1 MSSEEFESK
10 VVLKDSE
17 ILRDAL
23 KVVSSISDEA
33 PIKVSKDSV
42 ILRTLDLSEVS
53 MIDIVIPS
61 QSFEEYEVKNE
72 NAYVIK
78 VEDALKL
85 LKHAT
90 KNPIALTF
98 QQNKLLAEIRSS
110 PPRKFSLSVF
120 QSEKKDLPLPK
131 VSYKISFKTEL
142 DIIKEVVEVGKG
154 RSDRIEFETKNGKV
168 KISTKSEDM
177 VYEVELS
184 PEDGTLKEPN
194 IEEEGSAKY
203 DIGRI
208 YQFISS
214 FKPLSDVSINFGKD
228 LPLKITGEIW
238 EGIPLNYFLAAL
250 VEE

>member
-1 MSSEEFESK
+1 M
-10 VVLKDSE
+10 VD
-17 ILRDAL
+17 IL
-23 KVVSSISDEA
+23 
-33 PIKVSKDSV
+33 
-42 ILRTLDLSEVS
+42 
-53 MIDIVIPS
+53 IPS
-61 QSFEEYEVKNE
+61 QSFEEYDIKNE
-72 NAYVIK
+72 NTYVVK

-85 LKHAT
+85 LRHVSKS
-90 KNPIALTF
+90 PIALTF
-98 QQNKLLAEIRSS
+98 YQNKLAAEIKSA
-110 PPRKFSLSVF
+110 PPRRFSLPVF
-120 QSEKKDLPLPK
+120 QSEKRDLPLPK

-142 DIIKEVVEVGKG
+142 NVIREVVEVGRG
-154 RSDRIEFETKNGKV
+154 RSDRIEFETKSGKV

-184 PEDGTLKEPN
+184 PEDGTLKEQA

-214 FKPLSDVSINFGKD
+214 FKPFSDVSISFGKD
-228 LPLKITGEIW
+228 LPLKISGGVW